1 MRMWNIDP
9 KLMCNKHILGEHL
22 EMHMF
27 IGSINKGKSIT
38 GFIETGLVEVGNI
51 KIRHDELVSE
61 MESRGV
67 KHRTRIIDVNL
78 NPQGKVN
85 SVMNKKILSDR
96 CSNCKKRI
104 DEEGDEI

>member
-1 MRMWNIDP
+1 MRMWNVDP

-27 IGSINKGKSIT
+27 VGAINTGKSIT

-51 KIRHDELVSE
+51 KVRHDELVNE
-61 MESRGV
+61 MELRGM
-67 KHRTRIIDVNL
+67 KHRTQIIDMNL

-85 SVMNKKILSDR
+85 SKMNKKILSER
-96 CSNCKKRI
+96 CVDCKKRI
-104 DEEGDEI
+104 DEGDEK